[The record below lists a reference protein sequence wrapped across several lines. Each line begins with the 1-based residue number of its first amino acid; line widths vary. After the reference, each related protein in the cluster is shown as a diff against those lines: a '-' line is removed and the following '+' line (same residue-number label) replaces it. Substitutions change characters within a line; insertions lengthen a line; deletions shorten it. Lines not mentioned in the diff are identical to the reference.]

1 MYVTR
6 EKMKA
11 TRLKLVKEM
20 NEYILN
26 TGDEDIYETWWM
38 VGVPDGADEEDF
50 EFFTDADEFKEL
62 CKLFGKLA
70 CRDEKENY

>member
-1 MYVTR
+1 MYITR
-6 EKMKA
+6 EEMKA

-20 NEYILN
+20 NAYILN